1 MFRSGMVAL
10 IYEKT
15 LVLKDGVYDE
25 SAAMSLMSNDVDQ
38 ISFVLEEM
46 NEIWSRVL
54 EIAIGLPLLTHQ
66 LGWVSIVP
74 LIVVI
79 SKFRC

>member
-1 MFRSGMVAL
+1 M

-15 LVLKDGVYDE
+15 LTLIDGASDE
-25 SAAMSLMSNDVDQ
+25 SAAVSLMSTDVDQ
-38 ISFVLEEM
+38 ISTCLREV
-46 NEIWSRVL
+46 NEIWSRIL
-54 EIAIGLPLLTHQ
+54 EIMIGLPLLTRQ

-79 SKFRC
+79 SK